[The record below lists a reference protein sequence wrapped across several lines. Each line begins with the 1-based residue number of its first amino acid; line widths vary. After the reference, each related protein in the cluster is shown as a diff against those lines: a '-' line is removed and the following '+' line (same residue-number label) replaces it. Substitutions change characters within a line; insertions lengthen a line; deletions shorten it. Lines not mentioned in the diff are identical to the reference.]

1 MVFTSYGQSKEL
13 SSIVVHGAAE
23 ENCKSVIEMKQNS
36 VAMAVK
42 STLSPLTLTAA
53 IDQVADA
60 IMITSADGILQYVN
74 PAFETIT
81 GYCQSEVI
89 GQNLKMFESDQ
100 HSAEFYREIYDT
112 IRKGEVWSGRL
123 INRRK
128 DGTHYEEDTTI
139 SPLRDEMDEITH
151 YVAVKRDVSH
161 EAQLKKQLQQA
172 QKMEAIGTLAGGI
185 AHDFNNI
192 LAGIMGYVELAQ
204 MDAMENTA
212 VLQNLD
218 KVLLACYRARDLINQ
233 ILTFSRQNELE
244 LKPIQISRV
253 IREVLKLLQATLSST
268 IEIRQ
273 NIGSE
278 SCHILADPSQ
288 IHQLLLNLCTNAA
301 HAMEESGGTLAVST
315 RALLLDDQNID
326 EFPELI
332 PGCYLEMTITDTG
345 HGMDRNTLDR
355 LFDPFFT
362 TKKSNKGTGMGLAV
376 VHGIVKRHK
385 GAIRVRSEPDKGSE
399 FRVVL
404 PKLENQIRLAA
415 DKQEILLGGNERI
428 LFIDDEESMVE
439 IGSQLLERLGY
450 QVETQTDPLKV
461 LDTFGRKQHNYD
473 LIITDMRMPK
483 MTGITLARILTEIRE
498 DLPIILTTGFSELIF
513 EGKLQKMG
521 IKAVLMKPLTMKDLA
536 TTVRK
541 VLP

>member
-1 MVFTSYGQSKEL
+1 M
-13 SSIVVHGAAE
+13 
-23 ENCKSVIEMKQNS
+23 NQNS
-36 VAMAVK
+36 ATKATN
-42 STLSPLTLTAA
+42 SNFNELPLTAA
-53 IDQVADA
+53 IDHVADA
-60 IMITSADGILQYVN
+60 IMIASADGILQYVN
-74 PAFETIT
+74 AAFEKIT
-81 GYCQSEVI
+81 GYSRSEVI
-89 GQNLKMFESDQ
+89 GQSLELLESDQ
-100 HSAEFYREIYDT
+100 ESAEFYREIYDT

-128 DGTHYEEDTTI
+128 DGTLYEEDTTI
-139 SPLRDEMDEITH
+139 SPLRDEKHEITH

-161 EAQLKKQLQQA
+161 ETQLKKQLQQA

-192 LAGIMGYVELAQ
+192 LAGIVGYVELAQ
-204 MDAMENTA
+204 MDAPDNTS
-212 VLQNLD
+212 VLQKLD
-218 KVLLACYRARDLINQ
+218 KVLLASFRAKDLINQ

-253 IREVLKLLQATLSST
+253 IREVLKLLQATLPST
-268 IEIRQ
+268 IEIHQ

-278 SCHILADPSQ
+278 SFHILADPSQ

-301 HAMEESGGTLAVST
+301 HAMEASGGTLEVST
-315 RALLLDDQNID
+315 RSLLLDDENID

-332 PGCYLEMTITDTG
+332 PGCYLEMTVTDTG

-362 TKKSNKGTGMGLAV
+362 TKESNKGTGMGLAV

-385 GAIRVRSEPDKGSE
+385 GAIRVLSEPNKGSE

-428 LFIDDEESMVE
+428 LFVDDEESMVD

-450 QVETQTDPLKV
+450 RVETETDPLKV
-461 LDTFGRKQHNYD
+461 LDTFGRKQHDYD

-483 MTGITLARILTEIRE
+483 MTGITLARRLTEIRE

-521 IKAVLMKPLTMKDLA
+521 IKALLMKPLTMKDLA
-536 TTVRK
+536 ATVRK
-541 VLP
+541 VLE